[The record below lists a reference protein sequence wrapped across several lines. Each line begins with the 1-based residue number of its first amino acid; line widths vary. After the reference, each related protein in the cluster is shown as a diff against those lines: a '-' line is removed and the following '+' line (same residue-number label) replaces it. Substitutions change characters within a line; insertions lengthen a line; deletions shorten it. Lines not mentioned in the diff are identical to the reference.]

1 MKKTWIALL
10 LALCMLTALG
20 SASACCGDDCYTI
33 QSAMDE
39 KQVTEGDCACT
50 KDGMGDC
57 PCAGGMCGEDC
68 MCMDGMSC
76 MKDGMTAE
84 DCACERECVCED
96 SCACVQKKLEML
108 QDELNAVFEKLYG
121 TKDAE
126 MQKARYIRTI
136 HNFEADYGID
146 RDVSLFSVPGRSEI
160 SGNHTDHNR
169 GRVLAAAINL
179 DTLSAV
185 SARDDMMVEIHSDG
199 YPAIKV
205 DLGSL
210 DVVEKEKG
218 KTHAVRGVAARMAE
232 LGYKIG
238 GFNAAVTSNVMSG
251 SGLSSS
257 AAFEVMTCAIF
268 DALYNG
274 FTIDYKT
281 RAKISQYAENVYF
294 GKPSGLLDQM
304 ASSAGGLVTVDFKHD
319 DPDVRPMHF
328 DFAKYG
334 YSLVVVA
341 TGGNHADLTDDY
353 AAIPAEMK
361 KVAALFNEPY
371 LRRVRPEEFYQALPT
386 LRGKVSDRA
395 LLRAMHFFEEDE
407 RVVRQV
413 AALDRNDL
421 FAFLWEIICSGRSS
435 YMYLQNVYANP
446 KDQSLSLAL
455 AMAEHMMLD
464 KDGAWRVHGGG
475 FAGTTLNFVPDKLLN
490 QFIETMEG
498 TFGEHCCNVLD
509 IRPEGAAV
517 LRLE

>member
-1 MKKTWIALL
+1 MQTDIL
-10 LALCMLTALG
+10 
-20 SASACCGDDCYTI
+20 I
-33 QSAMDE
+33 QSFLDGVYDE
-39 KQVTEGDCACT
+39 RLLDVYADKT
-50 KDGMGDC
+50 KIYYQ
-57 PCAGGMCGEDC
+57 
-68 MCMDGMSC
+68 
-76 MKDGMTAE
+76 
-84 DCACERECVCED
+84 RE
-96 SCACVQKKLEML
+96 
-108 QDELNAVFEKLYG
+108 
-121 TKDAE
+121 
-126 MQKARYIRTI
+126 RYINAI
-136 HNFEADYGID
+136 KKFEQCYKPG
-146 RDVSLFSVPGRSEI
+146 DVEIFSAPGRTEI
-160 SGNHTDHNR
+160 CGNHTDHQN
-169 GRVLAAAINL
+169 GEVLAASVNL
-179 DTLSAV
+179 DTIGIVKKTDDNVIRLV
-185 SARDDMMVEIHSDG
+185 SDNYDEIIIRLDDVSV
-199 YPAIKV
+199 K
-205 DLGSL
+205 
-210 DVVEKEKG
+210 EKEKETTKALIKG
-218 KTHAVRGVAARMAE
+218 VVSGFLERKYAV
-232 LGYKIG
+232 G
-238 GFNAAVTSNVMSG
+238 GFQAYITSDVLIG
-251 SGLSSS
+251 AGLSSS
-257 AAFEVMTCAIF
+257 AAFETLIGTILSG
-268 DALYNG
+268 LYNCG
-274 FTIDYKT
+274 TVSATEI
-281 RAKISQYAENVYF
+281 AIIGQYAENVYF